1 MEFIQQLYSKAKKLK
16 KAIVLPETDDIRI
29 LKAASI
35 ILTSK
40 ITQIIL
46 IGDENK
52 IQALAEK
59 ENIKLNG
66 AQIINPQASKE
77 IDLLAQKYAE
87 RNQKK
92 AISFE
97 QAKRTLLDDPVFF
110 GAMLVEIN
118 QADGLVSGAD
128 HATAHTIKAAVRCVG
143 VAKNYQLISS
153 YFIMLLNDREIG
165 VNGMLLYADCGVI
178 PNPNAE
184 ELAEIAACS
193 ADSFRQLVPTTPK
206 IAMLSF
212 STKGS
217 AQHPDVE
224 KVVKATEILKSKKP
238 ELIVDGE
245 LQLDAALVPEVARK
259 KAKNS
264 PLAGSANILIFPD
277 LDAGNI
283 GYKLTQRL
291 AGAIALG
298 PIFQGVAKPINDLS
312 RGCSVE
318 DIVQIVAITAIQA
331 G

>member
-16 KAIVLPETDDIRI
+16 KTIVLPETEDIRI

-46 IGDENK
+46 VGDENK

-59 ENIKLNG
+59 EKINLSG
-66 AQIINPQASKE
+66 VQIINPQTSKE
-77 IDLLAQKYAE
+77 LDLLAQKYAE

-97 QAKRTLLDDPVFF
+97 QAKKTLQEDPVFF

-143 VAKNYQLISS
+143 VAPGHKLISS
-153 YFIMLLNDREIG
+153 YFIMLLNNKEIG

-184 ELAEIAACS
+184 ELAEIAMTS
-193 ADSFRQLVPTTPK
+193 ANSFRQLVSTTPK
-206 IAMLSF
+206 VAMLSF

-217 AQHPDVE
+217 AQHPDVD
-224 KVVKATEILKSKKP
+224 KVVKATEIVKSQKP
-238 ELIVDGE
+238 DLIVDGE

-259 KAKNS
+259 KAKTS
-264 PLAGSANILIFPD
+264 PLAGQANILIFPD

-291 AGAIALG
+291 ASAIALG
-298 PIFQGVAKPINDLS
+298 PILQGVAKPINDLS